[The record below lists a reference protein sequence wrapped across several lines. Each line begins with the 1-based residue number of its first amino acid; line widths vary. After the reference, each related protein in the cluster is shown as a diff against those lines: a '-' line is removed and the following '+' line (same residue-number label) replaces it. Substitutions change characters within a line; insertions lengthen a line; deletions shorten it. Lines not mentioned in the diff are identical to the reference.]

1 MNPKARDVI
10 TFFLGFALLIHQ
22 TVVAP
27 TAQPILVGAGIAM
40 MFGAPFVTAF
50 LDKWTK

>member
-10 TFFLGFALLIHQ
+10 TFFLGFALLVHQ

-27 TAQPILVGAGIAM
+27 KAQPILVGAAIAM

-50 LDKWTK
+50 LDRWSR

>member
-22 TVVAP
+22 TVVANQ
-27 TAQPILVGAGIAM
+27 AQLPLVGAGLAM

-50 LDKWTK
+50 LDKWSR